1 MTVLQFSP
9 NVAVM
14 RRRAV
19 MPRAHYAATSV
30 VVPMRPR
37 LVQAPVVQPSSLV
50 KSENKS
56 STMERSWKRTYLWM
70 ALNILMLLVIVTYT
84 GAAHADRIKDLAD
97 VAGVRSNPLVG
108 YGLVVGL
115 DGTGDQTSQAPF
127 TIQSLKNM
135 LQQLGV
141 VVPPGVNPQLKNVAA
156 VAINADLPA
165 FAKPGQ
171 KIDITVS
178 SIGNAN
184 SLRGGSLLMAPLRG
198 ADGQVYAIAQGN
210 LIVGGLGVSG
220 SDGSRISVNIPS
232 AGRIPGGASVERAVA
247 SDINSS
253 SEVILNLHTAD
264 FTTASRMVKSIDAT
278 LGDGSARAVDAVT
291 VAVKAPSDPT
301 QRISFLSVLESL
313 DVDPGD
319 APARVVINSRT
330 GTVVIGSHVRV
341 LPAAVSHGSLSV
353 TITERPKVSQPA
365 PFSEGQTV
373 VTPQTTID
381 VKQADS
387 RMFLFAPDASL
398 DDIVRAVNQVGA
410 APGDIVAIL
419 EALKEAGALRAE
431 LIVI

>member
-9 NVAVM
+9 NLAVM
-14 RRRAV
+14 RRRNEK
-19 MPRAHYAATSV
+19 PRITGSAV
-30 VVPMRPR
+30 VVPMRKQLPP
-37 LVQAPVVQPSSLV
+37 VQSLQPLLEDPVEKKTVDTSYRW
-50 KSENKS
+50 
-56 STMERSWKRTYLWM
+56 TRAALWI
-70 ALNILMLLVIVTYT
+70 AFNLLVLLAFMTHPSV
-84 GAAHADRIKDLAD
+84 AHADRIKDLAD

-141 VVPPGVNPQLKNVAA
+141 VVPAGVNPQLKNVAA
-156 VAINADLPA
+156 VAINAELPA

-178 SIGNAN
+178 SIGNAS
-184 SLRGGSLLMAPLRG
+184 SLRGGSLLMAPLKG
-198 ADGQVYAIAQGN
+198 ADGQIYAIAQGN
-210 LIVGGLGVSG
+210 LVVGGLGVSG
-220 SDGSRISVNIPS
+220 ADGSRISVNIPS
-232 AGRIPGGASVERAVA
+232 AGRIPGGASVERAVI
-247 SDINSS
+247 SDISS
-253 SEVILNLHTAD
+253 TAEVILNLKSAD
-264 FTTASRMVKSIDAT
+264 FTTASRMVKGIDAA
-278 LGDGSARAVDAVT
+278 LGEGSARAIDAVT
-291 VAVKAPSDPT
+291 VAVKAPANVS
-301 QRISFLSVLESL
+301 QRVSFLAGLESL
-313 DVDPGD
+313 DIDPGD

-373 VTPQTTID
+373 ITPQTTID